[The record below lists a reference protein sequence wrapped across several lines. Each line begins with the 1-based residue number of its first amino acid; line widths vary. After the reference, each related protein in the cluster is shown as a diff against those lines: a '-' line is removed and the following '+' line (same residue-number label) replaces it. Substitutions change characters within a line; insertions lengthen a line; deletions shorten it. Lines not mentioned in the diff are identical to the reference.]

1 MKVRQLTD
9 ISALTA
15 AKALQAAEKL
25 KKNTASNTVDRPVE
39 PSFAEL
45 LSPGAKISPLN
56 TSAPAV
62 DAALFRRE
70 IGPVQP
76 VIARTQAH
84 HQIEPPLPDA
94 KMSRA
99 DEAHVIEELAA
110 LPDDIHRLDGAEQ
123 MSYLADGYSP
133 KLLRKLKR
141 AQFRVNDEL
150 DLHFENQATAGK
162 MLHKLLNE
170 ARGNEQLCVLI
181 VHGKGR
187 HSGETG
193 AALKTMVDL
202 ELRRRKD
209 VLAFCSAPPGMG
221 GTGAVL
227 VLLKR

>member
-9 ISALTA
+9 VSALNA
-15 AKALQAAEKL
+15 AKKLQAEEKL
-25 KKNTASNTVDRPVE
+25 QKSLQSDVAEASAE
-39 PSFAEL
+39 PSFAEML
-45 LSPGAKISPLN
+45 MPKSKALPQPSPDQSSDAK
-56 TSAPAV
+56 
-62 DAALFRRE
+62 LFRRE

-76 VIARTQAH
+76 IIAKTVIT
-84 HQIEPPLPDA
+84 HQQPPPEPDA

-110 LPDDIHRLDGAEQ
+110 LPDDVNRLDGAEQ
-123 MSYLADGYSP
+123 MSYLADGHSP

-150 DLHFENQATAGK
+150 DLHFENQATAAK
-162 MLHKLLNE
+162 MLHKMLNE
-170 ARGNEQLCVLI
+170 AKGNDQLCLLI

-187 HSGETG
+187 HSGEAG
-193 AALKTMVDL
+193 ATLKTMVDI